1 MCTFSFVSINIFFIY
16 FILFYVLWF
25 PLNIMENSMDV
36 KIFFKNKLVPLILCV
51 VDVIVVVYNL
61 IFLTNFKF
69 QIKSS
74 VLERIILNF
83 MGKLIQVI
91 L

>member
-1 MCTFSFVSINIFFIY
+1 MCTFKFVSINIFYIN

-25 PLNIMENSMDV
+25 PLNIMANSMDV

-51 VDVIVVVYNL
+51 KDVIIVVYNL

-69 QIKSS
+69 QIKSN

-83 MGKLIQVI
+83 IGKLIQVI